1 MFIWFFSE
9 ICMSCMVERLDKERQ
24 ASLTYE
30 RATIYIK
37 CVEDAEDIKI
47 QNNEVSENYAIEDV
61 QF

>member
-1 MFIWFFSE
+1 
-9 ICMSCMVERLDKERQ
+9 MSCMVERLDKERQ